1 MKAKPDLVRNQ
12 DAFTGLCGRAAGR
25 SNNQKTPARR
35 SLCVAVALCSLLGA
49 LLAGCQTFPEAYS
62 SAFTHYEAG
71 APGYATNC
79 LQEGDVVSIT
89 FQYSTNLNTLQKI
102 GLDGTLNLESLGP
115 VKAAGKPLVQLQ
127 SELAG
132 LYKPQ
137 VRDDPLTLKIISA
150 ESAVYVE
157 GAVNR
162 PGKIPMERPMTVV
175 ESVME
180 AGGFDAYRANL
191 SEVFVLRVENG
202 RQRIYQ
208 LNLKRVFQGRDDTP
222 FYLKPFDV
230 VRVSVKTFNF

>member
-1 MKAKPDLVRNQ
+1 M
-12 DAFTGLCGRAAGR
+12 G
-25 SNNQKTPARR
+25 NNQKAP
-35 SLCVAVALCSLLGA
+35 ALCSLCAVVLLWMLLCA
-49 LLAGCQTFPEAYS
+49 LFTGCQSFPEAYS
-62 SAFTHYEAG
+62 SAFVHFDAG

-79 LQEGDVVSIT
+79 LQEGDVVSLT
-89 FQYSTNLNTLQKI
+89 FQYSTNFNTIQKI
-102 GLDGTLNLESLGP
+102 GLDGTLNPESLGP

-137 VRDDPLTLKIISA
+137 VKDDPLTLKVVSA
-150 ESAVYVE
+150 VSAVYVE

-162 PGKIPMERPMTVV
+162 PGKIPMDRPMTVV

-208 LNLKRVFQGRDDTP
+208 LNLKKVFQGRDDTP